1 MDSDNLN
8 EPFDGKE
15 ILRLTEMT
23 YDAIADKFKPILSIN
38 NASEEELN
46 AVDSFIDRLPPKS
59 MIADLGCGVGKHGRY
74 CAQKGFT
81 VYGFDISSNMI
92 KLAEQYNGKEHFA
105 EMKVLQIAEMSD
117 FACEQKFDAVISAY
131 AFIHL
136 TYEQAEM
143 TLKNLHKHLNDYAL
157 IFLTVYKGK
166 RNNIYRE
173 ILAPK
178 YKLYFRDY
186 EETDF
191 KELITKCGYNIIDYK
206 EWSDLDPITA
216 SNCDYDEKVLCV
228 IGEYRKMT

>member
-1 MDSDNLN
+1 MGSNNLR
-8 EPFDGKE
+8 EFFDEKE
-15 ILRLTEMT
+15 ILKLTEIT
-23 YDAIADKFKPILSIN
+23 YDVIADKFKPILSIK
-38 NASEEELN
+38 NASEEELK
-46 AVDSFIDRLPPKS
+46 AVNSFIDRLPCGS
-59 MIADLGCGVGKHGRY
+59 TIADLGCGVGKHGRY

-92 KLAEQYNGKEHFA
+92 KLAEQYNSKEDLP
-105 EMKVLQIAEMSD
+105 EMKVLQIADMSN
-117 FACEQKFDAVISAY
+117 FVCKQKFDGVVSAY

-143 TLKNLHKHLNDYAL
+143 ALKNLHKHLNYYAL
-157 IFLTVYKGK
+157 IFITVYKGK
-166 RNNIYRE
+166 RNSIYKE

-186 EETDF
+186 EEAEF
-191 KELITKCGYNIIDYK
+191 KELIIKCGYNIIDYK

-228 IGEYRKMT
+228 IGEYRKVN